1 MRAQNKFEHF
11 LMNDEWVES
20 DAPLIRG
27 LCDFTEFSKLPCLK
41 NFSEEPAE

>member
-1 MRAQNKFEHF
+1 MRAQNKFEKF

-20 DAPLIRG
+20 HAPLIRG
-27 LCDFTEFSKLPCLK
+27 LCDFTEFSKSPCLK

>member
-1 MRAQNKFEHF
+1 MRAQNRFENF

-20 DAPLIRG
+20 NAPLTRG
-27 LCDFTEFSKLPCLK
+27 RCDFTEFSKLPCLK